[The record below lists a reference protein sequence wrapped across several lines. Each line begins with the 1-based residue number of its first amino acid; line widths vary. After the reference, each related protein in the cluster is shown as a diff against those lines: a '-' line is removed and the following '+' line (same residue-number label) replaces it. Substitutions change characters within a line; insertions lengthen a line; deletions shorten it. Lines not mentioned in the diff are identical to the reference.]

1 MQIRFCDD
9 GKQFVFN
16 RISAVLLRFF
26 LYIQYH
32 YYNNG
37 GTMSGEVHNNE
48 DKLASK
54 TYNLSDEERADIL
67 DTIEKIESILDR
79 KSMNSILSSLAD
91 LQIKALIKADLP
103 LRFVKYYIDEI
114 YISYKESVK
123 NGKTESKEINEKTKK
138 SYSS

>member
-1 MQIRFCDD
+1 
-9 GKQFVFN
+9 
-16 RISAVLLRFF
+16 
-26 LYIQYH
+26 
-32 YYNNG
+32 
-37 GTMSGEVHNNE
+37 
-48 DKLASK
+48 
-54 TYNLSDEERADIL
+54 
-67 DTIEKIESILDR
+67 
-79 KSMNSILSSLAD
+79 MNSILSSLAD